1 MQRCGPRTKLAARIS
16 SEVFY
21 RHLPQVNFGD
31 CHRLPVSCRL
41 GLRVH
46 PVNKDARP
54 LISDTVGIYR
64 SSRLASGLDLYSLRS
79 CFDGVFAVDS
89 LDYEVRVSIGGTP
102 GHVVECSPP

>member
-1 MQRCGPRTKLAARIS
+1 MQRSGPRTKLPARIS

-21 RHLPQVNFGD
+21 RHLPQVDFGD
-31 CHRLPVSCRL
+31 CHRLSVSCRF

-46 PVNKDARP
+46 LVNKDAHP
-54 LISDTVGIYR
+54 LISGAVGIYR

-79 CFDGVFAVDS
+79 CFDGVSAVDS
-89 LDYEVRVSIGGTP
+89 LEYEVRVSIGDTP